1 MTVYVSG
8 PYSDSIDKI
17 YTYIYDR
24 YKGVYKRFINNI
36 NSNFH
41 NLKNGICDFLLAM
54 TEGYDEKVITYMT
67 VNFEINILSK
77 VMINSIKQLYHF
89 YNDIGK
95 INKQKDVNFVDLQL
109 KLDDIEKILELY
121 ESNYLFREHPLMDVF
136 MKTYVLIK
144 RLSTKNY
151 VMDLYLSRNG
161 SQGMNQ
167 HDSPDTT
174 GVQIA

>member
-77 VMINSIKQLYHF
+77 VMINSIK
-89 YNDIGK
+89 
-95 INKQKDVNFVDLQL
+95 
-109 KLDDIEKILELY
+109 
-121 ESNYLFREHPLMDVF
+121 
-136 MKTYVLIK
+136 
-144 RLSTKNY
+144 
-151 VMDLYLSRNG
+151 
-161 SQGMNQ
+161 
-167 HDSPDTT
+167 
-174 GVQIA
+174 